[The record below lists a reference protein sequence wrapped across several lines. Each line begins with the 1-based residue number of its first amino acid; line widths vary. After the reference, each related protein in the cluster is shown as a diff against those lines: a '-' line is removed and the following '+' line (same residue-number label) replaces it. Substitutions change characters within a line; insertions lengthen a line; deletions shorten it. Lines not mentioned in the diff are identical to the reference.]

1 MSEGNKKVTLNGV
14 LLMWAKLDKPYA
26 YNEGETPKYQVELQK
41 LSKENVKL
49 LDGLTPSYSPLDGKK
64 RDKEEK
70 GFYCTPKSVRPVP
83 VYDATPKKMTL
94 EQVER
99 IGNGTTANVTVHS
112 YEYAGKTGKGVALGL
127 DSVQVVELSEYSGDS
142 NPYEAVKDGYK
153 APELHEEPADNVPY

>member
-14 LLMWAKLDKPYA
+14 QLMWSKLDKPYA
-26 YNEGETPKYQVELQK
+26 YSEGETPKYQVELQK

-49 LDGLTPSYSPLDGKK
+49 LNGLTPSYSPLDGKK

-83 VYDATPKKMTL
+83 IYDATPKKMTL

-112 YEYAGKTGKGVALGL
+112 YEYSGKGNSGVALGL
-127 DSVQVVELSEYSGDS
+127 DSVQVVELSEFSD